1 MVLCLSNATGC
12 TVLLPAISI
21 SLRQDPSR
29 LWELHRHGDAYR
41 LDKRKL
47 IRNWKVIISR
57 TVQIIMIN
65 NFKN

>member
-1 MVLCLSNATGC
+1 ME
-12 TVLLPAISI
+12 IY
-21 SLRQDPSR
+21 
-29 LWELHRHGDAYR
+29 AYR